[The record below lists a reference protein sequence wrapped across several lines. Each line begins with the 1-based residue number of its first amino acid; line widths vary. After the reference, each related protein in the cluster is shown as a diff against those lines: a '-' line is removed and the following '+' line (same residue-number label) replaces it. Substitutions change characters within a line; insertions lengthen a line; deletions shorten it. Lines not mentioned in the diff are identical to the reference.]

1 MDNQLRS
8 FLDELHDRGREHD
21 AREQDRLARLRNLE
35 PETAALLAVLVRTL
49 RPRRML
55 ELGTSNGYSTV
66 WLADAARAVDA
77 VLLSVE
83 IEPQRSEQA
92 RANLTAAGLD
102 TWAELRS
109 DDAEEILAKSSE
121 EEWNLIF
128 LDAERS
134 AYTRYWPDLVR
145 VLTPGGL
152 LVVDNAVSHAG
163 ELSGF
168 RDQIAADARVMQAL
182 VPVGAGALLV
192 VKEVS
197 PPSGA

>member
-1 MDNQLRS
+1 VDKQLRS
-8 FLDELHDRGREHD
+8 FLDDLHGQGREHD

-35 PETAALLAVLVRTL
+35 PETAALLAVLVRTV

-77 VLLSVE
+77 VLVSVE
-83 IEPQRSEQA
+83 IAPQRSDQA
-92 RANLTAAGLD
+92 RANLTAAGLEA
-102 TWAELRS
+102 WAELRS
-109 DDAEEILAKSSE
+109 DDAEEILARSSE
-121 EEWNLIF
+121 EDWNLVF

-134 AYTRYWPDLVR
+134 AYTRYWPNLVR
-145 VLTPGGL
+145 VLAPGGL

-168 RDQIAADARVMQAL
+168 REQIAADARVMQAL

-192 VKEVS
+192 VKELS

>member
-1 MDNQLRS
+1 VDKQLRS
-8 FLDELHDRGREHD
+8 FLDDLHGQGREHD

-35 PETAALLAVLVRTL
+35 PETAALLAVLVRTV

-77 VLLSVE
+77 VLVSVE
-83 IEPQRSEQA
+83 IAPQRSDQA
-92 RANLTAAGLD
+92 RANLTAAGLEA
-102 TWAELRS
+102 WAELRS
-109 DDAEEILAKSSE
+109 DDAEEILARSSE
-121 EEWNLIF
+121 EDWNLIF

-134 AYTRYWPDLVR
+134 AYTRYWPNLVR
-145 VLTPGGL
+145 VLAPGGL

-168 RDQIAADARVMQAL
+168 REQIAADARVMQAL

-192 VKEVS
+192 VKELS